1 MNIQGP
7 VIEGAAGDTMR
18 RQIRASRS
26 LLFMLTGALMT
37 AACGGG
43 GVAPV
48 VERSTAGSSSGQ
60 STGVSGGSAAP
71 EISDGDWTAT
81 VRPLGDP
88 GSTASR
94 ELPTTAGT
102 QEVEQRRER
111 LPTTAGMQEV
121 EQRRE
126 RLPSE
131 EPVTAAAPTAG
142 PAPAS
147 SGGSQAPVPA
157 SSGAGRAAAPAS
169 GASSSAA
176 NPAVVSLLNTASAQ
190 SRAGDHAR
198 AAATLERAI
207 AIESNNAWLWHRLA
221 GTRLAEGRL
230 DQATSLAAKSNSLA
244 TADRSLQADN
254 WKLIAEARRRQG
266 DTVAAAAA
274 EAQAARLSN

>member
-1 MNIQGP
+1 VTGNS
-7 VIEGAAGDTMR
+7 MR
-18 RQIRASRS
+18 HKIRVGRS
-26 LLFMLTGALMT
+26 LLLVLTGALMT

-43 GVAPV
+43 GIAPV
-48 VERSTAGSSSGQ
+48 VERSTTGTLSGQ
-60 STGVSGGSAAP
+60 SAGITGGSAAP

-111 LPTTAGMQEV
+111 LP
-121 EQRRE
+121 
-126 RLPSE
+126 SE
-131 EPVTAAAPTAG
+131 EPVADA
-142 PAPAS
+142 APAS
-147 SGGSQAPVPA
+147 PGGGQTPVPA
-157 SSGAGRAAAPAS
+157 SSGAGGAAAPAS
-169 GASSSAA
+169 SGAAAAA

-207 AIESNNAWLWHRLA
+207 AIEPNNAWLWHRLA

-230 DQATSLAAKSNSLA
+230 DQATSLAAKSNFLA
-244 TADRSLQADN
+244 TADRTLQADN
-254 WKLIAEARRRQG
+254 WKLIAQARRRQG

>member
-1 MNIQGP
+1 MRHKIP
-7 VIEGAAGDTMR
+7 VG
-18 RQIRASRS
+18 RS
-26 LLFMLTGALMT
+26 LLFMLTAALMT

-43 GVAPV
+43 GIAPV
-48 VERSTAGSSSGQ
+48 VERGTAGSASGQ
-60 STGVSGGSAAP
+60 SASISGGSAGP

-111 LPTTAGMQEV
+111 LP
-121 EQRRE
+121 
-126 RLPSE
+126 SE
-131 EPVTAAAPTAG
+131 EPVAVAAPAAARGAALPPASLQSSAAAPGAAL
-142 PAPAS
+142 PPAS
-147 SGGSQAPVPA
+147 LQ
-157 SSGAGRAAAPAS
+157 
-169 GASSSAA
+169 SSAA

-207 AIESNNAWLWHRLA
+207 AIEPNNAWLWHRLA
-221 GTRLAEGRL
+221 GTRLAQGRL
-230 DQATSLAAKSNSLA
+230 EQAASLAAKSNSLA
-244 TADRSLQADN
+244 TTDRSLQADN
-254 WKLIAEARRRQG
+254 WKLIAEVRRRQG

-274 EAQAARLSN
+274 EAQATKLSN

>member
-102 QEVEQRRER
+102 
-111 LPTTAGMQEV
+111 QEV

>member
-1 MNIQGP
+1 LNIQGP

-94 ELPTTAGT
+94 ELPATAGT
-102 QEVEQRRER
+102 QEV
-111 LPTTAGMQEV
+111 G
-121 EQRRE
+121 QRRE

-131 EPVTAAAPTAG
+131 ELVADA
-142 PAPAS
+142 APAS
-147 SGGSQAPVPA
+147 PGGGQTPVPA
-157 SSGAGRAAAPAS
+157 SSGAARAAAPAS
-169 GASSSAA
+169 SGAAAAA

-207 AIESNNAWLWHRLA
+207 AIEPNNAWLWHRLA

>member
-1 MNIQGP
+1 MRHKIP
-7 VIEGAAGDTMR
+7 VG
-18 RQIRASRS
+18 RS
-26 LLFMLTGALMT
+26 LLFMLTAALMT

-43 GVAPV
+43 GIAPV
-48 VERSTAGSSSGQ
+48 AERSTAGSASGQ
-60 STGVSGGSAAP
+60 SASISGGSAGP

-111 LPTTAGMQEV
+111 LP
-121 EQRRE
+121 
-126 RLPSE
+126 SE
-131 EPVTAAAPTAG
+131 EPVAVAAPAAAPGAAL
-142 PAPAS
+142 PPAS
-147 SGGSQAPVPA
+147 LQ
-157 SSGAGRAAAPAS
+157 
-169 GASSSAA
+169 SSAA

-207 AIESNNAWLWHRLA
+207 AIEPNNAWLWHRLA
-221 GTRLAEGRL
+221 GTRLAQGRL
-230 DQATSLAAKSNSLA
+230 EQAASLAAKSNSLA
-244 TADRSLQADN
+244 TTDRSLQADN
-254 WKLIAEARRRQG
+254 WKLIAAVRRRQG

-274 EAQAARLSN
+274 EAQATKLSN